1 MTLLIKTTRG
11 YPRDYEHLRK
21 CGYWMSRLDE
31 AVRIL
36 SEEGRLPAEYYDHPL
51 RGGDL
56 DGFRECHIAGDWI
69 LVYMIS
75 GDSLILTLSRT
86 GRHEDIFRRW
96 DPGIS
101 LRTLHSIRGSPVDL
115 PVQRL
120 QPPHPVLGGRVGVH
134 QPRQE
139 PLLELPER
147 IDDPQ
152 VGG

>member
-11 YPRDYEHLRK
+11 YRRDYEHLRK
-21 CGYWMSRLDE
+21 CGYRMSRLDE

-51 RGGDL
+51 RGDL

-96 DPGIS
+96 DPDIS
-101 LRTLHSIRGSPVDL
+101 LRTPHSIRGSPVDL

-120 QPPHPVLGGRVGVH
+120 QSPHPVLGGRMGVH
-134 QPRQE
+134 QPRQD
-139 PLLELPER
+139 LLPVPSER
-147 IDDPQ
+147 VDDPQ